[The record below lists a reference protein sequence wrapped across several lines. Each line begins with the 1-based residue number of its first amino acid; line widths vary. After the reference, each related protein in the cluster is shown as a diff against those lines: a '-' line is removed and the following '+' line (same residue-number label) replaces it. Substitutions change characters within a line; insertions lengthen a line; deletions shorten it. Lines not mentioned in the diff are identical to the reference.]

1 MPAIRNDTSQDA
13 FVSARRVADA
23 LRSGI
28 IPKDATFDRF
38 LPDELRVVSGQHWT
52 PLVVAKRVAGWFD
65 ELHVRSVVDIGSGA
79 GKFCVAAALCG
90 NSHYYGI
97 EQRPRLV
104 DAARGLASAFHVDDR
119 VEFAVGTLGEIA
131 APIADAYYLYNPFG
145 ENLFGAIAQL
155 DNDVELSDMRYDSGV
170 AAVEEL
176 LERVPLGTCVVT
188 FNGFGGRFP
197 PRFHQVRVDRE
208 MPSMLRL
215 LQKLDYD
222 RGSPSPPAIER

>member
-1 MPAIRNDTSQDA
+1 MAE
-13 FVSARRVADA
+13 A
-23 LRSGI
+23 LRAGI
-28 IPKDATFDRF
+28 IPKEATFDRF
-38 LPDELRVVSGQHWT
+38 LPEELRVVSGQHWT
-52 PLVVAKRVAGWFD
+52 PLVVAKRVAEWFD
-65 ELHVRSVVDIGSGA
+65 ELHVRTVVDIGSGA
-79 GKFCVAAALCG
+79 GKFCVAAALC
-90 NSHYYGI
+90 STARYLGI

-104 DAARGLASAFHVDDR
+104 AAARDLASAFHVDDR
-119 VEFAVGTLGEIA
+119 VEFAVGALGEIA
-131 APIADAYYLYNPFG
+131 VPVADAYYLYNPFG

-155 DNDVELSDMRYDSGV
+155 DNDIELSDARYDSGV

-176 LERVPLGTCVVT
+176 LDSAPLGTCVVT

-222 RGSPSPPAIER
+222 RGTPSPPAVER

>member
-1 MPAIRNDTSQDA
+1 MSAIRTDTDSNA
-13 FVSARRVADA
+13 FVSARRVAEA
-23 LRSGI
+23 LRAGI
-28 IPKDATFDRF
+28 IPKEATFDRF
-38 LPDELRVVSGQHWT
+38 LPEELRVVSGQHWT
-52 PLVVAKRVAGWFD
+52 PLVVAKRVAEWFD
-65 ELHVRSVVDIGSGA
+65 ELHVRTVVDIGSGA
-79 GKFCVAAALCG
+79 GKFCVAAALC
-90 NSHYYGI
+90 STARYLGI

-104 DAARGLASAFHVDDR
+104 AAARDLASAFHVDDR
-119 VEFAVGTLGEIA
+119 VEFAVGALGEIA
-131 APIADAYYLYNPFG
+131 VPVADAYYLYNPFG

-155 DNDVELSDMRYDSGV
+155 DNDIELSDARYDSGV

-176 LERVPLGTCVVT
+176 LDSAALGTCVVT

-222 RGSPSPPAIER
+222 RGTPSPPAVER